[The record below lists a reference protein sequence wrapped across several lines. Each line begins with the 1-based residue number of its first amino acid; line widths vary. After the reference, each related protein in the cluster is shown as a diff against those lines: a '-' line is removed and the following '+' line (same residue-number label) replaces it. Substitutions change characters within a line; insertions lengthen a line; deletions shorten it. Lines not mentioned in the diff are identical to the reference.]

1 MQAKGERNVM
11 SDIMTTVKSRMQEVI
26 DHVKEEFAGIRTG
39 RANAALVDSIPV
51 QYYGNTTPI
60 KQMASITIPE
70 PTVIVVQPWD
80 KQSVGDVEQAIR
92 NSSLGLSPINEGT
105 QLRIVLPALTTE
117 RREQLIKTLH
127 EKAEA
132 GKVALRTIRKEV
144 WDDVQKQVKSGDL
157 TEDDKYR
164 YEEDLNKVIDSFNR
178 EIDQLESAKENEIRT
193 V

>member
-1 MQAKGERNVM
+1 M